1 MAGEDSTQQVNLVA
15 LAAKIVG
22 DAGTN
27 VTLSVARVQEA
38 PPPPPSPGRSAAPA
52 LPEERFNVTLTRAVA
67 PLGPVLSTPDALP
80 SPRGDGLPPKTP
92 PRHADA
98 ARAGGAQPRRPHEF
112 SVGEIGKQ
120 LRTMQLSPERKGE
133 GEAGE
138 GAGDGAPPAD
148 AASGEGG
155 APDGAPA
162 AAREDAE
169 AGSGAARLLAAAA
182 DGDVA
187 RIKRLVAGGV
197 TVGSRDEAWFSDT
210 PLHFAALVL
219 PPSPPALQPLRFRMM
234 NLPSCPRALTP
245 WGSPLAARRLWR
257 ARLNAWLADERAA
270 DLFSYNYF

>member
-38 PPPPPSPGRSAAPA
+38 PPPPPPSPGRSAAPA
-52 LPEERFNVTLTRAVA
+52 LPEECFNVTLTRAVA
-67 PLGPVLSTPDALP
+67 PPGPVRSTPDALP
-80 SPRGDGLPPKTP
+80 TPRGDGLPPKTP

-98 ARAGGAQPRRPHEF
+98 ARAGGAQSRRPHEF

-133 GEAGE
+133 GAAG
-138 GAGDGAPPAD
+138 GAAGDGAPPTD
-148 AASGEGG
+148 AAGGEGG

-187 RIKRLVAGGV
+187 RIERLVAGGV
-197 TVGSRDEAWFSDT
+197 AVGSRDEAWFSDT
-210 PLHFAALVL
+210 PLHFAALVPPPSHTVAVSYDCLAL
-219 PPSPPALQPLRFRMM
+219 PPTCRGMRRFR
-234 NLPSCPRALTP
+234 LVRGEGRGVST
-245 WGSPLAARRLWR
+245 
-257 ARLNAWLADERAA
+257 
-270 DLFSYNYF
+270 